1 MWPECSPKCTSSI
14 TDRKPQ
20 LKSRFAPFYDGIMR
34 SLLVPLLLTCAFYV
48 APGSAQDDV
57 DTVEW
62 FGDYQKA
69 LEEAKRTNKPIF
81 LEFRCEA

>member
-1 MWPECSPKCTSSI
+1 
-14 TDRKPQ
+14 
-20 LKSRFAPFYDGIMR
+20 MR
-34 SLLVPLLLTCAFYV
+34 SLLLVVLTAALYV
-48 APGSAQDDV
+48 MPTLAQDDA

-62 FGDYQKA
+62 VGDYQKA

>member
-1 MWPECSPKCTSSI
+1 MAVLC
-14 TDRKPQ
+14 
-20 LKSRFAPFYDGIMR
+20 LAPAR
-34 SLLVPLLLTCAFYV
+34 
-48 APGSAQDDV
+48 AQEDP

>member
-1 MWPECSPKCTSSI
+1 
-14 TDRKPQ
+14 
-20 LKSRFAPFYDGIMR
+20 MR
-34 SLLVPLLLTCAFYV
+34 SLLLVVLMASLYV
-48 APGSAQDDV
+48 FPTLAQDDA
-57 DTVEW
+57 DTIEW

>member
-1 MWPECSPKCTSSI
+1 
-14 TDRKPQ
+14 
-20 LKSRFAPFYDGIMR
+20 MR
-34 SLLVPLLLTCAFYV
+34 SLLVTLLTCALYV
-48 APGSAQDDV
+48 VPSVAQDDV